1 MLLLVIYI
9 FFHTHI
15 IDFRDLNTKYNLLK
29 LYKIIIMSFSN
40 IKSRNKELQ
49 YEKYLLSIDII
60 INFELFY

>member
-15 IDFRDLNTKYNLLK
+15 IYFRDLNTKYNLLK